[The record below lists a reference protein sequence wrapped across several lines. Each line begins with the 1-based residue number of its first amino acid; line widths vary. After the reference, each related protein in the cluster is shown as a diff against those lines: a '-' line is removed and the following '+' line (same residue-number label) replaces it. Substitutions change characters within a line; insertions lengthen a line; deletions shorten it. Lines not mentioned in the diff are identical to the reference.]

1 MKEENHWGKD
11 VKWYLLP
18 LAPLLSLALLCA
30 VLVLYGKARVRGLK
44 NKAGRARDV
53 MAGGCLG
60 AMGREVARHSSFR
73 YLTRGSLSRS
83 YFRRAFDTLQEGYL
97 YLVLAKSKS
106 PAGEIIGLF
115 TDREYNHVSLSF
127 DRDLRTLVSYNGG
140 RAGQAPGLNPE
151 TVPALLEN
159 PGASLRVYR
168 LPATRHQKQIILRRL
183 GKLNQEGSAYNL
195 LGLVFRFSYR
205 PNIMF
210 CSQFVYSALRL
221 AGLDYFQWNPFE
233 VRPTDFVE
241 LDCRH
246 HLELVAEL
254 TYDGKAVHRWEPQK
268 KSRPSA

>member
-1 MKEENHWGKD
+1 MKEENHGGTN

-18 LAPLLSLALLCA
+18 LAPLLLLALLCV
-30 VLVLYGKARVRGLK
+30 VLVLYGRARMRGRTS
-44 NKAGRARDV
+44 KAGRARDV

-60 AMGREVARHSSFR
+60 AMGRELARHNSFR
-73 YLTRGSLSRS
+73 YLTRGSLSRD
-83 YFRRAFDTLQEGYL
+83 YFRRALGTLQEGYL

-106 PAGEIIGLF
+106 PAGEVIGLF

-159 PGASLRVYR
+159 PGASLRIYR

-210 CSQFVYSALRL
+210 CSQFVYSVLRL
-221 AGLDYFQWNPFE
+221 AGLDYFQWDPFQ

-241 LDCRH
+241 LDCWRQ
-246 HLELVAEL
+246 LELVAEL
-254 TYDGKAVHRWEPQK
+254 TYDGKAVHRQAPQK
-268 KSRPSA
+268 KRRPSA